1 MKDNKE
7 LLSWDFPKEM
17 MNGIPKIIPLKN
29 KIINM
34 QAILISHF
42 VKGSI
47 ILMLSKVVISDSL
60 TWFEENIL
68 IIKFVI
74 KIKISTNFYQEY
86 FIQ

>member
-1 MKDNKE
+1 MKDNKK

>member
-1 MKDNKE
+1 MKDNKK

-74 KIKISTNFYQEY
+74 NIKISTNFYQEY